1 MGDLLTLP
9 ILHRQMSE
17 AEDRIGEL
25 PRGAPQNS
33 FRVFAEWLK
42 DNRKSIETRL
52 DSQDKMLIEIRQ
64 ETKRT
69 NGRVSDLEKDV
80 MLSKALEQ
88 AGEKWDSELQEH
100 HEDKT
105 RRWEGWAKTSLGVI
119 GGGIGASLGHHFG
132 LW

>member
-1 MGDLLTLP
+1 M
-9 ILHRQMSE
+9 
-17 AEDRIGEL
+17 ADREEEIAGL
-25 PRGAPQNS
+25 PRGSAQNS

-42 DNRKSIETRL
+42 DNRKSIEQRL
-52 DSQDKMLIEIRQ
+52 DSQDKLLIEIRQ

-80 MLSKALEQ
+80 ELSKALAD
-88 AGEKWDSELQEH
+88 AGEQWDSEIQEH

-105 RRWEGWAKTSLGVI
+105 RRWEGRATTAFGVI